1 MLLKIKKIYDTLTDA
16 EARIADVLLKNPLS
30 AVQKNVKE
38 IAQQASAAPS
48 AVIRFCKKMGFDGFT
63 DLKASLVADIV
74 NKEDTLLPVKEDDST
89 KTLFE
94 DVFRSG
100 MQALKDTLK
109 LIDFEK
115 TEEISTLFT
124 KAKRI
129 VFFGVGTSSVIAI
142 DAHYRFSQLG
152 ISSSYCSDIL
162 FMNVTAANL
171 TKDDV
176 AVGISHSGRTK
187 ATVDAMRLAKKSGA
201 KTVAITSYEQSLLS
215 KECDYSVIAFSDEK
229 KYPVEAVSASVAH
242 MCIIEAFMMSIAKLK
257 YVNLPE
263 YIENRNSILKN
274 MRY

>member
-1 MLLKIKKIYDTLTDA
+1 MLIKIKKNYNTLTDA
-16 EARIADVLLKNPLS
+16 ETRIADILLQNPLL
-30 AVQKNVKE
+30 AVQKSVKE
-38 IAQQASAAPS
+38 IADQASTAPS

-63 DLKASLVADIV
+63 DLKASLVEDIV
-74 NKEDTLLPVKEDDST
+74 NKEDAPLPVKENDST
-89 KTLFE
+89 QTLFE
-94 DVFRSG
+94 DVFCSG
-100 MQALKDTLK
+100 IQALKDTLK

-115 TEEISTLFT
+115 TEEITKQFT

-176 AVGISHSGRTK
+176 AVGISHSGKTR
-187 ATVDAMRLAKKSGA
+187 ATVDALRLAKKAGA
-201 KTVAITSYEQSLLS
+201 KTVAITSYENSLLS
-215 KECDYSVIAFSDEK
+215 EESDYSVTAFSDEK

-242 MCIIEAFMMSIAKLK
+242 MCIIEAFMMAIAKLK
-257 YVNLPE
+257 YDDLPE
-263 YIENRNSILKN
+263 YIANRNSILKN